1 MKTLAVMVVRSF
13 IPVFIVALSFFV
25 LILEMVDLFANLWR
39 YLNQDVS
46 FAQIMM
52 IQLMYLPKCVSF
64 ATPISVLFSTAYCLG
79 ESYSRNE
86 LIAVF
91 GAGIPLFRFV
101 IPLLAI
107 GVVVSFLGFVFEEN
121 YVIDTFRQKNQMVKD
136 ALNESVTFSN
146 SNVTVL
152 GENIR
157 TIYHTDYYNDQNNS
171 LTGLIVTKRSEEGG
185 FLQRIDAESALWNEE
200 EGVWKLT
207 KVRVFTVTAQ
217 DTIKELDYE
226 TLTDRDLTL
235 PPENFRTVTNSVEE
249 MRREEAK
256 EWIEKLRRAGLPY
269 REALTAYYNRFSF
282 TFAPLV
288 VALLSSAIGG
298 RFRKNIL
305 LMSLLSSLVFSVIYY
320 VTQMVMRLLATHGYI
335 APVVGAWF
343 ALILF
348 LVFGVLL
355 MRNART

>member
-1 MKTLAVMVVRSF
+1 MKTLSLMVIRSF
-13 IPVFIVALSFFV
+13 IPVFIVAMSFFV

-46 FAQIMM
+46 FSQIMM
-52 IQLMYLPKCVSF
+52 IQFLYLPKCVSF
-64 ATPISVLFSTAYCLG
+64 ATPISVLFSSAYCLG

-107 GVVVSFLGFVFEEN
+107 GMVVSFTGFVFEES
-121 YVIDTFRQKNQMVKD
+121 YVIETYRQKNELVKD
-136 ALNESVTFSN
+136 VLNESTTFSN

-171 LTGLIVTKRSEEGG
+171 LSGLIVTKRADDGG
-185 FLQRIDAESALWNEE
+185 FLQRIDAESALWNAE
-200 EGVWKLT
+200 EGLWKLSR
-207 KVRVFTVTAQ
+207 VRVFTAEE
-217 DTIKELDYE
+217 DAIKEEDFD
-226 TLTDRDLTL
+226 TLTDKDLTL
-235 PPENFRTVTNSVEE
+235 HPENFRVITSNVEE
-249 MRREEAK
+249 MRRGDAK

-305 LMSLLSSLVFSVIYY
+305 LMSLLTSLVFSVVYY
-320 VTQMVMRLLATHGYI
+320 VSQMVMRLLAKYGLI

-343 ALILF
+343 ALVLF
-348 LVFGVLL
+348 LVFGVML

>member
-1 MKTLAVMVVRSF
+1 MKILAFMVVRSF
-13 IPVFIVALSFFV
+13 IPVFIVAMSFFV

-39 YLNQDVS
+39 YLNQDVP
-46 FAQIMM
+46 FAQIML
-52 IQLMYLPKCVSF
+52 IQLAYLPKCVSF
-64 ATPISVLFSTAYCLG
+64 ATPISVLFSSAYCLG

-91 GAGIPLFRFV
+91 GAGIALFRFV

-107 GVVVSFLGFVFEEN
+107 GVIFSLLGFVFEEA
-121 YVIDTFRQKNQMVKD
+121 YVIDTYRRKNEMVKA
-136 ALNESVTFSN
+136 ALNESTTFSN

-157 TIYHTDYYNDQNNS
+157 TIYHADYYNDQNDS
-171 LTGLIVTKRSEEGG
+171 LSGLIVTKRNEKGG
-185 FLQRIDAESALWNEE
+185 FLQRIDAENALWED
-200 EGVWKLT
+200 GVWKLAR
-207 KVRVFTVTAQ
+207 VRIFTASGAEVREEGF
-217 DTIKELDYE
+217 DSF
-226 TLTDRDLTL
+226 TDPDLTL
-235 PPENFRTVTNSVEE
+235 HPENFRTAANTVEE
-249 MRREEAK
+249 MKRRDAK
-256 EWIEKLRRAGLPY
+256 EWIDKLRRAGLSY
-269 REALTAYYNRFSF
+269 RDALTGYYNRFSF

-305 LMSLLSSLVFSVIYY
+305 LMSLLTSLVFSVIYY
-320 VTQMVMRLLATHGYI
+320 VAQMVMRLLARHGYI

-348 LVFGVLL
+348 LFLGVFL